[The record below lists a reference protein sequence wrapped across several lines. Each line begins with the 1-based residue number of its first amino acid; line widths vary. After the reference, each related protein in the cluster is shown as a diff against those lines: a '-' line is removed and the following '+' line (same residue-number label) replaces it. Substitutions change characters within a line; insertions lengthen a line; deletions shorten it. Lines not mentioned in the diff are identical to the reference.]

1 MSEPRAVPHA
11 RAAPRPAA
19 LAALA
24 AAALVAG
31 CAVGP
36 DYRRPATPLDAGFVN
51 AGASGVNAASLATD
65 IASFWR
71 GFGDPALTALVERA
85 IAANGDV
92 RIAQGRLQE
101 ARALS
106 READAVALPSAGVDA
121 GVTRSVQPLTQ
132 QPGASR
138 SERTGTVYDAG
149 FIANW
154 ELDLFGRFRRGSEA
168 AAAQVSAS
176 EAGLHAAHTS
186 VAAEVARNYL
196 QLRGLQQ
203 RLQVTEA
210 AIANQRD
217 VLRLTSLR
225 FDAGRGTQLDVVS
238 SRTLVESTEATLPA
252 LQGAIEATVFRLAT
266 LTAQP
271 PRVLLEQLAAPAPL
285 PGLPVT
291 DLAALPVG
299 TPEQWLLRRPDLIA
313 AERRLAAATANIGVA
328 RADLFPRVSLSGL
341 LGLNTAQFADLGDS
355 DAGVYSLGV
364 GLLWTPLDFGARQ
377 ARVAATEARAQQS
390 LADYEQAVALALEE
404 TEGAFSSFN
413 RNAQQAVRYD
423 RAARSAAEAARLARL
438 RYQAGVSDFLF
449 VLEAERAMLNNQDLL
464 VQAQTGT
471 AAALVSVYRALGG
484 GWDGPAAPA
493 SAMR

>member
-1 MSEPRAVPHA
+1 
-11 RAAPRPAA
+11 
-19 LAALA
+19 
-24 AAALVAG
+24 
-31 CAVGP
+31 
-36 DYRRPATPLDAGFVN
+36 
-51 AGASGVNAASLATD
+51 
-65 IASFWR
+65 
-71 GFGDPALTALVERA
+71 
-85 IAANGDV
+85 
-92 RIAQGRLQE
+92 
-101 ARALS
+101 
-106 READAVALPSAGVDA
+106 
-121 GVTRSVQPLTQ
+121 
-132 QPGASR
+132 
-138 SERTGTVYDAG
+138 
-149 FIANW
+149 
-154 ELDLFGRFRRGSEA
+154 
-168 AAAQVSAS
+168 
-176 EAGLHAAHTS
+176 
-186 VAAEVARNYL
+186 
-196 QLRGLQQ
+196 
-203 RLQVTEA
+203 
-210 AIANQRD
+210 
-217 VLRLTSLR
+217 
-225 FDAGRGTQLDVVS
+225 
-238 SRTLVESTEATLPA
+238 
-252 LQGAIEATVFRLAT
+252 
-266 LTAQP
+266 
-271 PRVLLEQLAAPAPL
+271 VLLEQLAAPAPL